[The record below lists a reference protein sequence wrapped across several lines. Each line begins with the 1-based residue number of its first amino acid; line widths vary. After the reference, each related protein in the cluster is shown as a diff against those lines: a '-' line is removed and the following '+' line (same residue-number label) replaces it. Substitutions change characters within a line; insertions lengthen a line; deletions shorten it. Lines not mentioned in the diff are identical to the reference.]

1 MPQAVRQLNYVTVAG
16 LILVVGGLIGIALG
30 AFLYFKADA
39 GLKSLDAVYAAQGQM
54 MTYDA
59 DGNFTDRGTAAG
71 GDAILGL
78 LEDDWKF
85 PLNRANLDPNDPLV
99 NTPDELMVK
108 YATITY
114 HTLHGTQTV
123 VLTEDVE
130 YKGTLYKAGTYDVPV
145 DGRYFGDLDRSHPL
159 EGKVREQAWSPLAY
173 GLLGQLIGGVN
184 SDYQAGLAHFMSWS
198 IFVGLGFMFTMAGIF
213 VTIGGWQ
220 LTKKA
225 MVESEARVR
234 AGRQVTA
241 VGFAD

>member
-1 MPQAVRQLNYVTVAG
+1 MAQIRQLNLVSMAG
-16 LILVVGGLIGIALG
+16 LVLVVGGIIGIALG
-30 AFLYFKADA
+30 GYLYFKADA

-71 GDAILGL
+71 GDLILSL
-78 LEDDWKF
+78 LEDDWQY
-85 PLNRANLDPNDPLV
+85 PLNRRNLDPNDPLV

-123 VLTEDVE
+123 VLDKDVE
-130 YKGTLYKAGTYDVPV
+130 YKGVLYEAGTYEVPV
-145 DGRYFGDLDRSHPL
+145 DGRYFSDLDRSHPL

-184 SDYQAGLAHFMSWS
+184 ADFQAGMAHFMSWS
-198 IFVGLGFMFTMAGIF
+198 IFVGLGFMFAVAGVF
-213 VTIGGWQ
+213 VTLGGFQ
-220 LTKKA
+220 LVRKA
-225 MVESEARVR
+225 EQGAEARVH
-234 AGRQVTA
+234 AGRPTA
-241 VGFAD
+241 IPAH